1 MFDSSLN
8 RDGIELLLD
17 SGSDADPS
25 KAVHPP
31 NVVLNDGRKC
41 KKSKTVNSC
50 DFHHRTV
57 SELAPD
63 DWSETQVNK
72 PAFHVSPQHA
82 VLGR

>member
-8 RDGIELLLD
+8 RDGIEMLLY
-17 SGSDADPS
+17 SRSNADPS
-25 KAVHPP
+25 QVVHPP
-31 NVVLNDGRKC
+31 NVILDDRRKC
-41 KKSKTVNSC
+41 KKSKTANSC

-63 DWSETQVNK
+63 NWSETQVNK